1 MVYRWFRQSRY
12 TSFQRQLN
20 MYRFTRIANGPDK
33 NGYHHPY
40 FLRGREDLTRHILRL
55 PRDATGLPR
64 TDRVMV
70 DPNFYTMSPV
80 TKHTV
85 VTLPNSSS
93 VASNNNE
100 DTFQAG
106 LALPSLPPRNQHPL
120 RSTTT
125 NQANP
130 ALIDIFV
137 SPRTNPFLP
146 NNSIVNLDLASRFLP
161 PTISTTDPFQSARI
175 NSMALNTTH
184 NSSNLLS
191 TYMPPGGV
199 RAINP
204 TTSTDS
210 SILERLLLSSAL
222 NLNPAIT
229 AALNPMPVLPNN
241 SIVSLDLA
249 SRYLPPMLSTTDPFH
264 SARINPM
271 ALNTTHNSSNLL
283 STYVPPGGA
292 AAINPTANTH
302 SPILDRLLL
311 SSAMNPYP
319 DVAIS
324 VAVAAAVLNPMIQP
338 YHPLVPNIAP
348 VPPIHVLNPMIQ
360 PHHPLVP
367 NIAPDPP
374 IYDWTTAANLMLSQP
389 RMPTEY
395 NPMLV
400 LPPQQQ
406 QQPTLD
412 LTTIDRVTL
421 ARWIEHQQEQE
432 LALALLQQRRQP

>member
-1 MVYRWFRQSRY
+1 MAYRWFRQSRY

-20 MYRFTRIANGPDK
+20 MYRFTRIAHGPDK

-64 TDRVMV
+64 TGRVMV
-70 DPNFYTMSPV
+70 EPNFYTMSPV
-80 TKHTV
+80 TINTV
-85 VTLPNSSS
+85 VILPNSGS

-100 DTFQAG
+100 GDVQEA
-106 LALPSLPPRNQHPL
+106 LALPSLPLCNQHPL

-130 ALIDIFV
+130 SFLDNFV
-137 SPRTNPFLP
+137 SSRTNPVLP
-146 NNSIVNLDLASRFLP
+146 HNSIVNLDLASRYLP
-161 PTISTTDPFQSARI
+161 PTLTTTDPFQSSRI
-175 NSMALNTTH
+175 NPIAPNTTH
-184 NSSNLLS
+184 NNSSNLLS
-191 TYMPPGGV
+191 TYIPPSGAT
-199 RAINP
+199 AINP
-204 TTSTDS
+204 TASIDS

-222 NLNPAIT
+222 NLNPAI
-229 AALNPMPVLPNN
+229 APALNPMPVLPNN

-249 SRYLPPMLSTTDPFH
+249 SRYLPPMLSTTDPFQ

-271 ALNTTHNSSNLL
+271 ALNTTHNSSNLQ
-283 STYVPPGGA
+283 STYMPPA
-292 AAINPTANTH
+292 VINPMASTH
-302 SPILDRLLL
+302 SPILDRMLLP
-311 SSAMNPYP
+311 SAMTPNP
-319 DVAIS
+319 DVAAAAAAAAAKVAAAAAAAA
-324 VAVAAAVLNPMIQP
+324 VAVAAAVLNPMIQ
-338 YHPLVPNIAP
+338 L
-348 VPPIHVLNPMIQ
+348 
-360 PHHPLVP
+360 HHPLVP

-374 IYDWTTAANLMLSQP
+374 IHDWTTAANLMLQP

-412 LTTIDRVTL
+412 LTNIDRVAL
-421 ARWIEHQQEQE
+421 ARWIARQQEQE

>member
-20 MYRFTRIANGPDK
+20 MYRFTRIAKGPDK

-64 TDRVMV
+64 TDRVTV
-70 DPNFYTMSPV
+70 EPNFYTMSPV

-85 VTLPNSSS
+85 VRLPSSSS

-100 DTFQAG
+100 GDIQAA
-106 LALPSLPPRNQHPL
+106 LALPSLPPRHQHPL
-120 RSTTT
+120 QSTTT

-130 ALIDIFV
+130 AFLDNFV
-137 SPRTNPFLP
+137 SSRTNPVLP
-146 NNSIVNLDLASRFLP
+146 NNSNVNMDLASRYLP
-161 PTISTTDPFQSARI
+161 PTISTTDPFQSPRI
-175 NSMALNTTH
+175 NTMAANTTH
-184 NSSNLLS
+184 NTSNLLS
-191 TYMPPGGV
+191 TYMPPGGAA
-199 RAINP
+199 AINP
-204 TTSTDS
+204 TASTDS

-229 AALNPMPVLPNN
+229 ATLNPMPVLPNN

-283 STYVPPGGA
+283 STYVPPSGA
-292 AAINPTANTH
+292 AAIYPTANTH

-324 VAVAAAVLNPMIQP
+324 AAAAAAADVL
-338 YHPLVPNIAP
+338 L
-348 VPPIHVLNPMIQ
+348 PMIQ

-374 IYDWTTAANLMLSQP
+374 IHDWTTAANLMLSQP

-406 QQPTLD
+406 QQPNTLD
-412 LTTIDRVTL
+412 LTNIDRVTL
-421 ARWIEHQQEQE
+421 ARWILHQQEQE